1 MISHNLS
8 MSRRIRQTPFTNK
21 AEEHG
26 VSGFTIVNRML
37 LPKAFKK
44 TIEEDYWHLNSN
56 VQIWDVSCQRQVQ
69 ITGPDSEKLVQLM
82 TPRSIKNMNVGKC
95 FYIPLIDENAG
106 MINDPVLLKIENNK
120 FWISIADSDV
130 LLWAKGVAISYNLKV
145 NIIEPNG
152 NIKVKEISVNNPL
165 RYKGL
170 TLYQADWSLAALT
183 IQLNN
188 SPKLQIPIKSIPAL
202 GEQVWGT
209 IIPIDK
215 DNKDQILLTVENE
228 LGPVS
233 IYDND
238 GTKLITL
245 STNKEVKV
253 KENLIKIINIIP
265 SSGLLLKRDPGVPIV
280 YTSFAII
287 LLGGS
292 LSIISTNKLWVLSD
306 KENSLIY
313 IGGLSNRNLS
323 GLSKELP
330 KFISYLNS

>member
-44 TIEEDYWHLNSN
+44 SIEEDYWHLNSN

-69 ITGPDSEKLVQLM
+69 ISGPYSENLVQLM

-145 NIIEPNG
+145 NIIEPNVYPLAIQG
-152 NIKVKEISVNNPL
+152 PRSVS
-165 RYKGL
+165 YTHL
-170 TLYQADWSLAALT
+170 TL
-183 IQLNN
+183 
-188 SPKLQIPIKSIPAL
+188 P
-202 GEQVWGT
+202 
-209 IIPIDK
+209 
-215 DNKDQILLTVENE
+215 
-228 LGPVS
+228 
-233 IYDND
+233 
-238 GTKLITL
+238 TK
-245 STNKEVKV
+245 
-253 KENLIKIINIIP
+253 
-265 SSGLLLKRDPGVPIV
+265 
-280 YTSFAII
+280 A
-287 LLGGS
+287 
-292 LSIISTNKLWVLSD
+292 
-306 KENSLIY
+306 
-313 IGGLSNRNLS
+313 
-323 GLSKELP
+323 
-330 KFISYLNS
+330 